1 MQSLIKSMARSH
13 FSKLNVSSTIV
24 ENMLGSVV
32 PGKKQLHNRYLF
44 VEAFCMYLLEFQ
56 IKMIWNST

>member
-32 PGKKQLHNRYLF
+32 PGKK
-44 VEAFCMYLLEFQ
+44 
-56 IKMIWNST
+56 